1 MAIKNAAERLA
12 RQLVHY
18 FVEPP
23 SVTAL
28 ADMLSDSPL
37 AMLKPAKGNSV
48 LIMMDT
54 NSYGESDTQPR
65 HRACPIANDWF
76 KKVLRAVRI
85 ARTGK
90 DEGPL
95 GPNEI
100 YMCINAGKDR
110 KRLFMKPLLT
120 HDAKGK
126 NPSRTVVGIL
136 VSSLSLCSEFS
147 TASFS
152 WVTYPVMH
160 FH

>member
-90 DEGPL
+90 DEGTL

-110 KRLFMKPLLT
+110 KRLFMCRCSRMMQRARTLLEQWS
-120 HDAKGK
+120 G
-126 NPSRTVVGIL
+126 
-136 VSSLSLCSEFS
+136 
-147 TASFS
+147 
-152 WVTYPVMH
+152 Y
-160 FH
+160 

>member
-48 LIMMDT
+48 LIMMYT

-90 DEGPL
+90 DEGPFWAQTRSTCAL
-95 GPNEI
+95 I
-100 YMCINAGKDR
+100 QGKIESD
-110 KRLFMKPLLT
+110 
-120 HDAKGK
+120 
-126 NPSRTVVGIL
+126 
-136 VSSLSLCSEFS
+136 FS
-147 TASFS
+147 
-152 WVTYPVMH
+152 
-160 FH
+160 